1 MAPCRTTPSPK
12 ASCRRFRGRVGNG
25 FTGRFRQVVDVSST
39 NLEVEMVEISFFLQ
53 VKHGRNCC
61 NYTQVYSRNAT
72 RHLMTS
78 CAWCVFFPVGRFW
91 ILQKLGQVGLI
102 DASYTTSIFDQ
113 FGLSVIDI
121 FNENH
126 PHHIPSHPWDPCV
139 CWIPPWLPLFPPQ
152 KKLRSPPSNKNND
165 GWEMTHS
172 QIEKA
177 RSSFFWGG
185 RVPLRS
191 LGEKPPMENFLLWVF
206 STQPLGNPRRSG
218 LLHSTRPRR
227 IHRTRAVVLSH
238 FVRMHLGVFQPPKR

>member
-61 NYTQVYSRNAT
+61 NYSGIFKECNQ
-72 RHLMTS
+72 TS
-78 CAWCVFFPVGRFW
+78 YDILCLVCFFSCRSILDLAKTWASW
-91 ILQKLGQVGLI
+91 IDRCELN
-102 DASYTTSIFDQ
+102 TSIFDQ

-139 CWIPPWLPLFPPQ
+139 C
-152 KKLRSPPSNKNND
+152 
-165 GWEMTHS
+165 
-172 QIEKA
+172 
-177 RSSFFWGG
+177 
-185 RVPLRS
+185 
-191 LGEKPPMENFLLWVF
+191 
-206 STQPLGNPRRSG
+206 
-218 LLHSTRPRR
+218 
-227 IHRTRAVVLSH
+227 
-238 FVRMHLGVFQPPKR
+238 